1 MQRGDERLVQV
12 HGIEQTSG
20 VGIRI
25 VDEAITTTS
34 SKRLRRVIFWQDL
47 FQEGVATG
55 DGSLDTGMIPRG
67 TLYGFG
73 PVTDVSVAEMVQG
86 DVAQAFTDSIGN
98 ICQTIRVVAKKRIVV
113 QRDIFGAMF
122 DAIALHDVVMV
133 PIDGAFGRISVVNAP
148 TEAILNGVVDADFFE
163 SIYVAC
169 CCFNLYVCVS
179 VCAWWGMNGEDNLQ
193 LYMKIDR

>member
-1 MQRGDERLVQV
+1 MQRGDKRLVQV

-25 VDEAITTTS
+25 VNKAAVVTKS
-34 SKRLRRVIFWQDL
+34 LSRVIVWQDL
-47 FQEGVATG
+47 CQEGVATG
-55 DGSLDTGMIPRG
+55 NRSLDTSMIPRG
-67 TLYGFG
+67 ALHGFG
-73 PVTDVSVAEMVQG
+73 PVADISVAEMVQ
-86 DVAQAFTDSIGN
+86 AN
-98 ICQTIRVVAKKRIVV
+98 ITETSANAIWDICHLILMMAKKRIVV

-122 DAIALHDVVMV
+122 DAIALHDIIMV
-133 PIDGAFGRISVVNAP
+133 PIDGAFGKIKVVNTP
-148 TEAILNGVVDADFFE
+148 TEAILDGVLDTNFLK
-163 SIYVAC
+163 SIYIAC